1 MKYRL
6 FPVLLAVCCF
16 CRAEDFVLA
25 DGTVLQD
32 AKLLRTDADSAMISH
47 SAGVQRV
54 KYDRLT
60 AELQQRFGLT
70 PQAVQ
75 AYYEKKAQAK
85 RDKALAEEKLAA
97 AQRAALQTSTL
108 SPRYVTGADIITI
121 YSAWDTIPAACAEY
135 LAAEWNRREAARCN
149 LSVEAKRFA
158 DEADRLAARINE
170 YRSASADEKRRI
182 ASLEEEL
189 RTAKGE
195 LQKTQETVKS
205 QRKELKRLTE
215 EASQNHGTLVISN
228 PTYIPVY
235 RPAPIILRRPI
246 APPPRRPNPLLPPH
260 RAYEGQGVRH

>member
-1 MKYRL
+1 MKCFL
-6 FPVLLAVCCF
+6 FPVLLTLCCV

-47 SAGVQRV
+47 SAGVQRI

-60 AELQQRFGLT
+60 PELQQRFGLT

-75 AYYEKKAQAK
+75 AYHEKKAQAK
-85 RDKALAEEKLAA
+85 RDKAMEEEKLAA
-97 AQRAALQTSTL
+97 AQRAALQASAL
-108 SPRYVTGADIITI
+108 SPRYVTGADIIAI

-135 LAAEWNRREAARCN
+135 LAAEWNRREAARCS

-158 DEADRLAARINE
+158 DEADRLAARIDE
-170 YRSASADEKRRI
+170 YRAAAADEKQRI
-182 ASLEEEL
+182 ASLEEKL
-189 RTAKGE
+189 RTVEGE
-195 LQKTQETVKS
+195 LQKSQETAKS

-215 EASQNHGTLVISN
+215 EASQNHGTLVISD

-246 APPPRRPNPLLPPH
+246 PPPPRRPIPRCPNPPLPPPH
-260 RAYEGQGVRH
+260 IRGK